1 MLCLACGAEMRLVEV
16 VEDTTMLVSGY
27 EHQTWQCSGC
37 DSVEQRTTF
46 IRKKPFDEKLRNLM
60 QRATALKEAAAENR
74 QRARPRT
81 IPKTQEP
88 NAAPVQSPAEPVAPP
103 APTAHDEPITPT
115 RERAPPAPTAHDEP
129 ITPTSERAP
138 PAPTAHDKRIA
149 SPTSER
155 APPAPT
161 AHDEPITPTRERA
174 RRWSWRELVRL
185 GVAQVR

>member
-46 IRKKPFDEKLRNLM
+46 IRKKPLDEKLRNLM
-60 QRATALKEAAAENR
+60 ERATALKEAVAESKRRAQFNR
-74 QRARPRT
+74 NWDKLRLVPLPSASSEALSH
-81 IPKTQEP
+81 KDDDE
-88 NAAPVQSPAEPVAPP
+88 PVQSPAEPVAPP
-103 APTAHDEPITPT
+103 APTAHDEP
-115 RERAPPAPTAHDEP
+115 
-129 ITPTSERAP
+129 
-138 PAPTAHDKRIA
+138 IA

>member
-60 QRATALKEAAAENR
+60 ERATALKEAAAENR

-103 APTAHDEPITPT
+103 APTAHDEPI
-115 RERAPPAPTAHDEP
+115 
-129 ITPTSERAP
+129 
-138 PAPTAHDKRIA
+138 A

-174 RRWSWRELVRL
+174 HRWSWRELVRL

>member
-46 IRKKPFDEKLRNLM
+46 IRKKPLDEKLRNLM
-60 QRATALKEAAAENR
+60 ERATALKEAAAENR

-81 IPKTQEP
+81 TPKTQEP

-103 APTAHDEPITPT
+103 APTAHDEPI
-115 RERAPPAPTAHDEP
+115 
-129 ITPTSERAP
+129 
-138 PAPTAHDKRIA
+138 A

-161 AHDEPITPTRERA
+161 AHDEPITPARERA

>member
-27 EHQTWQCSGC
+27 EHQTWQCLGC

-60 QRATALKEAAAENR
+60 ERATALKEAVAESKRRAQFNR
-74 QRARPRT
+74 NCDQLRSVPSSEALSH
-81 IPKTQEP
+81 KDGDE
-88 NAAPVQSPAEPVAPP
+88 PVQSPAEPVAPP
-103 APTAHDEPITPT
+103 APTAHDEPI
-115 RERAPPAPTAHDEP
+115 
-129 ITPTSERAP
+129 
-138 PAPTAHDKRIA
+138 A

-161 AHDEPITPTRERA
+161 AHDERITGAGE
-174 RRWSWRELVRL
+174 SWYAWASHRFVSL
-185 GVAQVR
+185 A

>member
-115 RERAPPAPTAHDEP
+115 RERAPPAPTAHD
-129 ITPTSERAP
+129 
-138 PAPTAHDKRIA
+138 KRIA